1 MTALHYQSL
10 SDVCRQIKSGALTSV
25 AVTEHQL
32 ARIQALDPDLKSLA
46 MVMSDTALAQAE
58 ACDRSRAKGE
68 PLGPL
73 HGVPIGLKDLLFTK
87 GFRTASGT
95 QVMADF
101 VPAYDATVVS
111 RLRNAGAVLVA
122 KTQLTEGAFGSHH
135 PRIECPR
142 NPYETSHWPG
152 VSSSGSGVAVAAG
165 LVFGALG
172 SDTGG
177 SIRFPSA
184 SCGLVGLKPTYGR
197 VSRHGAFPLSAT
209 LDHIGPMTRTVED
222 AARMLGVI
230 AGQDEADATSL
241 ASPVPNYMGGEH
253 GADGMRIGIDWSYA
267 TQGVSLAV
275 VEGLREA
282 IAHFEAAGAE
292 LVEIEMPGDYASLVE
307 GWAITCA
314 VDCVVAHAG
323 MYPEQADQYG
333 QSLARLLDL
342 GMTVDRARYDQLERL
357 RASFRSE
364 LDVCLAGVDLVISP
378 CMTTLPPT
386 IAEMETPGGFNEEGL
401 APFLTFTAPFD
412 YSGHPT
418 LSLPLALGELA
429 LPRSFQLIGPHLG
442 EDRLI
447 RAGLAFEKIRGA
459 PSRPPIA

>member
-1 MTALHYQSL
+1 
-10 SDVCRQIKSGALTSV
+10 
-25 AVTEHQL
+25 
-32 ARIQALDPDLKSLA
+32 
-46 MVMSDTALAQAE
+46 
-58 ACDRSRAKGE
+58 
-68 PLGPL
+68 
-73 HGVPIGLKDLLFTK
+73 
-87 GFRTASGT
+87 
-95 QVMADF
+95 
-101 VPAYDATVVS
+101 
-111 RLRNAGAVLVA
+111 
-122 KTQLTEGAFGSHH
+122 
-135 PRIECPR
+135 
-142 NPYETSHWPG
+142 
-152 VSSSGSGVAVAAG
+152 
-165 LVFGALG
+165 
-172 SDTGG
+172 
-177 SIRFPSA
+177 
-184 SCGLVGLKPTYGR
+184 
-197 VSRHGAFPLSAT
+197 
-209 LDHIGPMTRTVED
+209 MTRTVED